1 MTFATRTLG
10 EICDEVGGIIRT
22 GPFGSQ
28 LHESDYREEGTP
40 VIMPKDIVEGK
51 VSAESIARIGE
62 QDVARLSQHAL
73 KRGEIVY
80 GRRGDIGRR
89 ALITE
94 RETGWLCGTGCLRV
108 SLGETVLDPQFLF
121 YYLGQPRVIEAIAKQ
136 AVGATLPN
144 LNTSII
150 RSIAVTYPPLPTQRR
165 IASILSAYDDLIEND
180 TRRLRILEQ
189 MAQAIYREWFVEFRA
204 PGVKLRKATP
214 EEQKVTGKNR
224 FPVGWELRQLGDVST
239 IFRGKSYRS
248 TELVDEGGLPF
259 LNLKCIERGGGFRY
273 DGVKRFQGEYKE
285 THTAKTGD
293 LVVAVTDMTQERRL
307 VAHAARVHILDNDF
321 AVMSMDLVRIEPK
334 ADIGKDYLHGML
346 RFSEFPKEVS
356 QHANGANVL
365 HLNPVQIQS
374 FRFTLPPSV
383 LRDRYA
389 EVASN
394 LYKQCDVLQT
404 KNANLRQT
412 RDLLLPRLVGGEIA
426 VVA

>member
-1 MTFATRTLG
+1 MTISTRTLG

-62 QDVARLSQHAL
+62 EDVARLSQHAL

-94 RETGWLCGTGCLRV
+94 REAGWLCGTGCLRV

-121 YYLGQPRVIEAIAKQ
+121 YYLGHPRVIKAIANQ

-150 RSIAVTYPPLPTQRR
+150 RSIPITYPPLPTQRR
-165 IASILSAYDDLIEND
+165 IASILSAYDDLIENN
-180 TRRLRILEQ
+180 TRRIRILEQ

-204 PGVKLRKATP
+204 PGVKLRQATS
-214 EEQKVTGKNR
+214 EEQKVTGKDR
-224 FPVGWELRQLGDVST
+224 FPVGWEIVKLGDVASVNPSSIKRGQEPETINYVDIASVST
-239 IFRGKSYRS
+239 GQIDKIEEVAFINAPGRARRIVQNGDIIWSCVRPNRKSYSLILNPSPNLIVSTGFAVLRS
-248 TELVDEGGLPF
+248 RDVPF
-259 LNLKCIERGGGFRY
+259 TFLY
-273 DGVKRFQGEYKE
+273 Q
-285 THTAKTGD
+285 
-293 LVVAVTDMTQERRL
+293 AVTTDEFVGYLTN
-307 VAHAARVHILDNDF
+307 HATGAAYPAVVSGDFENAAIVKPPKAILDSFHQMISDAF
-321 AVMSMDLVRIEPK
+321 
-334 ADIGKDYLHGML
+334 YL
-346 RFSEFPKEVS
+346 R
-356 QHANGANVL
+356 QN
-365 HLNPVQIQS
+365 
-374 FRFTLPPSV
+374 
-383 LRDRYA
+383 
-389 EVASN
+389 
-394 LYKQCDVLQT
+394 LQT

-412 RDLLLPRLVGGEIA
+412 RDLLLPRLVGGEI
-426 VVA
+426 VVET